1 MSELRKELES
11 LLLSEEFL
19 NKFAAAFLST
29 AMPPGIESLEYDPQS
44 TTAFALPA
52 TCSPMTASMAN
63 QIENGTSEPR

>member
-19 NKFAAAFLST
+19 NKFAAAFLNT
-29 AMPPGIESLEYDPQS
+29 AMPPGIESLEYDPKS
-44 TTAFALPA
+44 ITAIDQPFNW
-52 TCSPMTASMAN
+52 SPVAASIAN